1 MTSPPLLALLHT
13 PIGRIRLALF
23 ALCGFVLFVTF
34 ESIRRTKLKE
44 RYALLWMLPCLLLIG
59 LTAFP
64 QVLDW
69 MQKTFG
75 MTYASCMSAVV
86 FVSLLVAMFV
96 LSSAISA
103 NERALARIA
112 QRCASL
118 EARIRELEG
127 GGTPVAEGGS
137 GPRGLVPRPQKQEKP

>member
-1 MTSPPLLALLHT
+1 MTPTPLLAILHT

-23 ALCGFVLFVTF
+23 ILCGFVLFITF

-44 RYALLWMLPCLLLIG
+44 RYALLWVVPCLVLIG

-64 QVLDW
+64 KVLDW

-86 FVSLLVAMFV
+86 FVSLLVAVFV
-96 LSSAISA
+96 LSGAISA
-103 NERALARIA
+103 NERALSRIA

-118 EARIRELEG
+118 EARIRELERG
-127 GGTPVAEGGS
+127 GRDARPPTRGGS
-137 GPRGLVPRPQKQEKP
+137 GAR

>member
-1 MTSPPLLALLHT
+1 MTALFPVLAIVTTL
-13 PIGRIRLALF
+13 IGRIRIALF
-23 ALCGFVLFVTF
+23 VLCALVLFVTF

-44 RYALLWMLPCLLLIG
+44 RYALLWMLPCVVLIA

-64 QVLDW
+64 RVLDW
-69 MQKTFG
+69 VQTTFG

-86 FVSLLVAMFV
+86 FLSLLVAAFM
-96 LSSAISA
+96 LSAAISS

-118 EARIRELEG
+118 EARLRTLEDGEGRSAPPPDG
-127 GGTPVAEGGS
+127 GDG
-137 GPRGLVPRPQKQEKP
+137 EKAP

>member
-1 MTSPPLLALLHT
+1 MIPFPLPLALVHT

-23 ALCGFVLFVTF
+23 ALCGLVLFVTF

-44 RYALLWMLPCLLLIG
+44 RYALLWMIPCLLLIA

-64 QVLDW
+64 RVLDW
-69 MQKTFG
+69 VQVTFG

-86 FVSLLVAMFV
+86 FLSLLAAAFV
-96 LSSAISA
+96 LSGAISS

-112 QRCASL
+112 QRCAML
-118 EARIRELEG
+118 EARLRDLEDARRDGKGRE
-127 GGTPVAEGGS
+127 P
-137 GPRGLVPRPQKQEKP
+137 

>member
-1 MTSPPLLALLHT
+1 MTAHLLLALVHT
-13 PIGRIRLALF
+13 PMGRIRLALF
-23 ALCGFVLFVTF
+23 GLCALVLFVTF

-64 QVLDW
+64 RVLDW
-69 MQKTFG
+69 VQATFG

-86 FVSLLVAMFV
+86 FLSLLVAVFV
-96 LSSAISA
+96 LSGAISS

-112 QRCASL
+112 QRCATL
-118 EARIRELEG
+118 EARVRELE
-127 GGTPVAEGGS
+127 EGRAV
-137 GPRGLVPRPQKQEKP
+137 PRGDKKS

>member
-1 MTSPPLLALLHT
+1 MTPLPPLPALAGT
-13 PIGRIRLALF
+13 PMGRIRLALF
-23 ALCGFVLFVTF
+23 ILCGVVLFVTF

-64 QVLDW
+64 GVLDW
-69 MQKTFG
+69 VQRTFG

-86 FVSLLVAMFV
+86 FLSLLAAVFM
-96 LSSAISA
+96 LSAAISS
-103 NERALARIA
+103 NERALSRIA

-118 EARIRELEG
+118 EARLRELERNAPHRNG
-127 GGTPVAEGGS
+127 HGEAN
-137 GPRGLVPRPQKQEKP
+137 RPDRS

>member
-1 MTSPPLLALLHT
+1 MTATPLLALLHT

-44 RYALLWMLPCLLLIG
+44 RYALLWMVPCLVLIG

-127 GGTPVAEGGS
+127 DGRNAPPPARGGS
-137 GPRGLVPRPQKQEKP
+137 GAR